1 MKEGIVSQKDQRD
14 KIVADLKQ
22 YAATHHA
29 EYFLV
34 VWTPKGTEKG
44 TLGEMTETTS
54 VEGERGVIVA
64 GEVDKLLP
72 KLF

>member
-1 MKEGIVSQKDQRD
+1 MKEGTVSQKDQRD

-22 YAATHHA
+22 YVTAHNA

-34 VWTPKGTEKG
+34 VWTPKVTGG
-44 TLGEMTETTS
+44 GMREMMETTS
-54 VEGERGVIVA
+54 YQGERGFIV
-64 GEVDKLLP
+64 GEEVAKLLP